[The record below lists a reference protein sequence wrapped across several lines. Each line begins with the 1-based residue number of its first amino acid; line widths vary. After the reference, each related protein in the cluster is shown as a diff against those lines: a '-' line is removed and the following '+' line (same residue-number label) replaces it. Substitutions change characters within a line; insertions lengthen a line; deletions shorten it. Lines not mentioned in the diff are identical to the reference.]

1 MRYKKNCKGECC
13 LFLKNLIESLYR
25 MYVLKPRLFKMG
37 LKKKILPLAFLGL
50 SPTAGA
56 NTTAPKL
63 QNNARDAARVSTV
76 VKKPVNKIPSDTL
89 KLDIAAF
96 AREDTLGMANDMSH
110 IDVLVREYNKSPN
123 KFNPTNITK
132 LLEIMRNPMYLYS
145 QMRMPLVHARYVYDN
160 ISDSALNR
168 MDIKNRMEIIA
179 NSVNKTVYD
188 VTPDD
193 AYLIMLNDNLAPL
206 VKPSHNILFDKALN
220 VALKNPHGLAKNNKN
235 QHIVSSALQW
245 STSHADL
252 DSAVTIYMR
261 IFSAATDMIS
271 GYQLDISMPT
281 DELNSINWL
290 SVAIDNANHSIPSG
304 SMMDKSI
311 SVRVPS
317 QAVVANCNSVINRLA
332 LARLYNRAYWLY
344 LSSGGMNKPAPGS
357 SVPVDENA
365 YKIMLDYMNIIYLI
379 HNPRGVK
386 NATAQLDTLLH
397 AYPEVALFHEYFSA
411 AYLDYNGLYDAMA
424 DYAAELRTSTKKN
437 RMVTMSRDLEKKL
450 RIRHKKT
457 VDMRAQMMAYDI
469 KVPEFAHK
477 TNRMTWAGYCK
488 SDMTASVVFDKIDF
502 MLAKQIDLASSHKR
516 TATQLL
522 ELQNA
527 SRNTEY
533 TSRDTARLSK

>member
-1 MRYKKNCKGECC
+1 
-13 LFLKNLIESLYR
+13 
-25 MYVLKPRLFKMG
+25 MG

-50 SPTAGA
+50 SPAAGA
-56 NTTAPKL
+56 NTTAPKV
-63 QNNARDAARVSTV
+63 QNNARDTARVERV
-76 VKKPVNKIPSDTL
+76 VKKPVNKIPADTL

-110 IDVLVREYNKSPN
+110 IDVLVRAYNKSPN
-123 KFNPTNITK
+123 KFNPANITK
-132 LLEIMRNPMYLYS
+132 LLEIMRTPMYLYS

-160 ISDSALNR
+160 ISDSALHR

-188 VTPDD
+188 ITPDD
-193 AYLIMLNDNLAPL
+193 AYLIMLNDKLAPL
-206 VKPSHNILFDKALN
+206 VKPSHNVLIDKALN
-220 VALKNPHGLAKNNKN
+220 IALQNPRGLAKNDKN
-235 QHIVSSALQW
+235 QQIITSALQW

-261 IFSAATDMIS
+261 VFSTATDMIS

-290 SVAIDNANHSIPSG
+290 AFAIDNANHSIPSG
-304 SMMDKSI
+304 SMMDKSV

-317 QAVVANCNSVINRLA
+317 QAVVANCNGMINRLV
-332 LARLYNRAYWLY
+332 LTRLYNRAYWLY
-344 LSSGGMNKPAPGS
+344 LSSGGMNKPSSGA

-365 YKIMLDYMNIIYLI
+365 YKVMLDYMNIIYLK

-386 NATAQLDTLLH
+386 NAAAQLDTLLQ

-411 AYLDYNGLYDAMA
+411 AYLDYNGLHGAMA
-424 DYAAELRTSTKKN
+424 DYTAELRTTTKKN
-437 RMVTMSRDLEKKL
+437 KTVTMSRDLEKKL
-450 RIRHKKT
+450 LARHKKT

-488 SDMTASVVFDKIDF
+488 SDITARVVFDKIDA
-502 MLAKQIDLASSHKR
+502 MLGKQIDLATSHKR

-527 SRNTEY
+527 SRNTGRA
-533 TSRDTARLSK
+533 SRDTAYLSK